1 MGRASCVYIEHG
13 APIMFLL
20 IVRTLVLRSHGCF
33 SLYSFPPASDQLLER
48 ARFRYPGTSSSL
60 TQSSTMNNT
69 ADLAESAPAGP
80 GYSPSTIE
88 VIIGLFALVLALA
101 TVVIAIIQL
110 HQARAARHQHRQ
122 PEPELGQANIELPTI
137 TSHVAVTDPVGNN
150 TR

>member
-1 MGRASCVYIEHG
+1 
-13 APIMFLL
+13 
-20 IVRTLVLRSHGCF
+20 
-33 SLYSFPPASDQLLER
+33 
-48 ARFRYPGTSSSL
+48 
-60 TQSSTMNNT
+60 MNNT

-88 VIIGLFALVLALA
+88 VIIGLLALVLALA